1 MSEKL
6 APFAG
11 LTLAAL
17 TAAIAWGATA
27 LAGDRC
33 KAVDAMGAS
42 IAIHDQR
49 KNVIGAIED
58 GNVYYRA
65 ALWRGRSRQALGLCG
80 EPRRQTARLALSRIH
95 PLLLIGAS

>member
-17 TAAIAWGATA
+17 AAAIAWGATA

-58 GNVYYRA
+58 GKSIIVQRYGEDDHGRPWAYVASPGGKRFGWLYREFI
-65 ALWRGRSRQALGLCG
+65 RCS
-80 EPRRQTARLALSRIH
+80 
-95 PLLLIGAS
+95 